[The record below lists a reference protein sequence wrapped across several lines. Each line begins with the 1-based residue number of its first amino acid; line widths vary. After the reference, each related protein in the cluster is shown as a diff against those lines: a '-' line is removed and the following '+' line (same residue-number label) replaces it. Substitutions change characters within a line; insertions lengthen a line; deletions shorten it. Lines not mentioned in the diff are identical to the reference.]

1 MAVPAV
7 VNVPWATWFHKQQR
21 TRFNQLGPLVLIY
34 ESAYTLTKST
44 VGDYVLI
51 RLPLAFVWVSAEK
64 VASWGM
70 HYPYLWDFQTTATEH
85 VIKVWA
91 PKTLDVD
98 ANTRYMLNLT
108 TLNGLNN

>member
-1 MAVPAV
+1 
-7 VNVPWATWFHKQQR
+7 
-21 TRFNQLGPLVLIY
+21 
-34 ESAYTLTKST
+34 
-44 VGDYVLI
+44 
-51 RLPLAFVWVSAEK
+51 
-64 VASWGM
+64 M